1 MLGHV
6 RQRETQPAR
15 AASMTRV
22 RFAPSPTG
30 FLHIGGARTALYN
43 QLFAQKSGGVL
54 VLRIEDTDAKRS
66 EEDMTR
72 GILEG
77 LRWLKIDWD
86 EGPHFQSSR
95 TAYYRKIAKS
105 LLDQG
110 SAYYCFCSEPD
121 PKRLTAEASNEPH
134 PCLHLALDESTAR
147 SQREPAVIRFR
158 AGQNRTLLFKDMVY
172 GQVSVKSENIEDFVL
187 VRSDGTPTYHL
198 SVVVD
203 DVDMEISHVIRGADH
218 LSNTTKQILLY
229 EAMGKPLP
237 QFAHLPLILGPD
249 KTRLSK
255 RHGATSVLEYRNQG
269 FLPLAIRNYLARLGW
284 SPKSEQEFFTANELV
299 SAFSLDHI
307 NKANAIFDV
316 RKLEW
321 VNAKVMGSTA
331 VEELEPLVRETLDT
345 QGLPQDM
352 ALDLTSEDFRRRVEL
367 LKGRARR
374 VTDFGTTGRAFFS
387 NQFEYDPAAHRKY
400 LSPSDPDWK
409 SLQQSLE
416 DLVESYATLQPFDL
430 ENTESVLRTIAQQHR
445 LKTGKLIGAIRVALT
460 GEGFAPGIFDV
471 IVTLGRNT
479 VLTRI
484 HRLLSTLT

>member
-1 MLGHV
+1 
-6 RQRETQPAR
+6 
-15 AASMTRV
+15 MTRV

-30 FLHIGGARTALYN
+30 FLHVGGARTALYN
-43 QLFAQKSGGVL
+43 QLFARKSGGVL

-86 EGPHFQSSR
+86 EGPYFQSRR
-95 TAYYRKIAKS
+95 TAHYRKIAES
-105 LLDQG
+105 LLAQG
-110 SAYYCFCSEPD
+110 SAYYCFCSEPA
-121 PKRLTAEASNEPH
+121 PGRLKAEASGEPH
-134 PCLHLALDESTAR
+134 PCPYLAPNESAAR

-158 AGQNRTLLFKDMVY
+158 ADQNRTLLFKDIVY
-172 GQVSVKSENIEDFVL
+172 GRVSVESENIEDFVL

-203 DVDMEISHVIRGADH
+203 DIDMGISHVIRGADH

-229 EAMGKPLP
+229 EAMGQSLP
-237 QFAHLPLILGPD
+237 RFAHLPLILGPD

-284 SPKSEQEFFTANELV
+284 SPKSEQEFFTDKELV
-299 SAFSLDHI
+299 SAFSLDRI
-307 NKANAIFDV
+307 NKANAIFDA

-321 VNAKVMGSTA
+321 VNAKVMGSTS
-331 VEELEPLVRETLDT
+331 VEDLEPLVRETLDA
-345 QGLPQDM
+345 QGLLRET
-352 ALDLTSEDFRRRVEL
+352 ALDLTSEEFRRRVEL

-387 NQFEYDPAAHRKY
+387 NRFEYDSDANRKY
-400 LSPSDPDWK
+400 LSPSDPDWE
-409 SLQQSLE
+409 SLQQGLQA
-416 DLVESYATLQPFDL
+416 LVESYATLKPFDL
-430 ENTESVLRTIAQQHR
+430 ENTESVLRTIAQQHH
-445 LKTGKLIGAIRVALT
+445 LKTGKLIGAVRVALT
-460 GEGFAPGIFDV
+460 GEGVAPGIFDV
-471 IVTLGRNT
+471 IVTLGRDT
-479 VLTRI
+479 VLARI
-484 HRLLSTLT
+484 NRVLATIS